1 MHANPY
7 QKYKKNQ
14 VEMASP
20 AELTL
25 LCFKGSIKNLKQL
38 VDNWEEKKPEEIHE
52 KLLKVQAILEELIF
66 GLNEQAGEVVNH
78 LASLYDYMQRRLVE
92 ANVKK
97 DPEIIKEVLDMFE
110 ELKDTW
116 EEAMVNQV
124 PAAASSAREG

>member
-38 VDNWEEKKPEEIHE
+38 ADNWEEKKPAEINE
-52 KLLKVQAILEELIF
+52 KLLKVQAILEELSF
-66 GLNEQAGEVVNH
+66 GLNEQAGEVVNN
-78 LASLYDYMQRRLVE
+78 LASLYSYMHRRLVE

-97 DPEIIKEVLDMFE
+97 DPEIIEEVLDLFQ

-116 EEAMVNQV
+116 EGAMSQDV
-124 PAAASSAREG
+124 PAATSSAREG

>member
-38 VDNWEEKKPEEIHE
+38 VDNWEEKKPEEINE
-52 KLLKVQAILEELIF
+52 KLLKVQAILEELSF
-66 GLNEQAGEVVNH
+66 GLNDQAGEVVNN
-78 LASLYDYMQRRLVE
+78 LASLYGYMQRRLVE

-97 DPEIIKEVLDMFE
+97 DPGIIEEVLDLFQ

-116 EEAMVNQV
+116 EEAMSQDV